1 MGEANWPLF
10 NVDLMFL
17 LPYRLTPRVEQ
28 IIESILY
35 LLWDLGLKVGHA
47 TRNVQEVLRLSQ
59 EDITIRTALLESRFL
74 WGNKQ
79 LFNEM
84 RRIFKKM

>member
-1 MGEANWPLF
+1 
-10 NVDLMFL
+10 MFL

-47 TRNVQEVLRLSQ
+47 TRNVQEVLRLSP